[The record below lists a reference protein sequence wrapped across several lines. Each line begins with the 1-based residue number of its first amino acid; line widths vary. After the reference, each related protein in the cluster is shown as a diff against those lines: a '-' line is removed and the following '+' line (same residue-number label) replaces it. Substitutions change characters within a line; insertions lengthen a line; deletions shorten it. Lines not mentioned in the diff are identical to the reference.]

1 MVDSNLFRN
10 GVPVYK
16 GAFLLKATKDKLE
29 AIIVPQQD
37 VSVDQINLEK
47 LHIEMQGQGV
57 VFGLLP
63 ALEENQA
70 GDIVAA
76 RGTSA
81 QNGEDAKVVLRVKP
95 ATFHPPEAQLD
106 KERVDFKELH
116 NIVNVKEGTVLA
128 EKIPPT
134 SGVVGKDVFGGEIAP
149 KPGKDRNLKGGGG
162 VAVSGE
168 GDKLT
173 AEKDGKFVVIDR
185 KPTVMTDHVVMGNV
199 DFSVG
204 NIVFGGKSLVI
215 HGEVLP
221 GFSVKCR
228 GNIEIQNGINNA
240 EVIAGG
246 NLVVKKNIVGEEA
259 VIKARGDIVADF
271 IENGPGIECDGSLN
285 VKNYIYQ
292 SRVTVGKDLHVH
304 GDGAV
309 VGGSYVVG
317 GSMYVKHLGSDAGI
331 NTEVYV
337 GLDLNVKNKKDKCEE
352 EHALWS
358 GRLNDV
364 IKGIST
370 FEKQKKEGALSPEM
384 AEKLKKF
391 TTVMPKL
398 MEKVDTLQETSQQL
412 QEELD
417 QMVNEGVY
425 VANTI
430 YPGALIKI
438 GKAVKSVT
446 APEYG
451 VVAVIDHSSLQIV
464 LRKLTDKERQK
475 TEQ

>member
-10 GVPVYK
+10 GVPVYD
-16 GAFLLKATKDKLE
+16 GAFVLKVTRDKLE
-29 AIIVPQQD
+29 AVIEPQQD

-47 LHIEMQGQGV
+47 LHIEIQGMGV

-63 ALEENQA
+63 TLEKA
-70 GDIVAA
+70 ADKSFVAA
-76 RGTSA
+76 RGEPA
-81 QNGEDAKVVLRVKP
+81 QNGEDAKIILRVKP

-106 KERVDFKELH
+106 KERVDLKDLH
-116 NIVNVKEGTVLA
+116 NIVNVTEGTVLA

-134 SGVVGKDVFGGEIAP
+134 PGVSGKDVFGGEIVP
-149 KPGKDRNLKGGGG
+149 KPGKDRNMRGGSG

-168 GDKLT
+168 GDKLI

-185 KPTVMTDHVVMGNV
+185 KPTIMTDHVVMGNV

-228 GNIEIQNGINNA
+228 GNIEIYNGINNA

-259 VIKARGDIVADF
+259 VIKARGDIIADF
-271 IENGPGIECDGSLN
+271 IENGPRIECDGSLN
-285 VKNYIYQ
+285 VNNYIYQ
-292 SRVTVGKDLHVH
+292 SHVKVGKDLHVH
-304 GDGAV
+304 GDGAI

-317 GSMYVKHLGSDAGI
+317 GSVYVKELGSDAGI
-331 NTEVYV
+331 NTEVHV
-337 GLDLNVKNKKDKCEE
+337 GLDLNVKDKKEKYEE

-370 FEKQKKEGALSPEM
+370 LERQKKEGSFTPEL
-384 AEKLKKF
+384 AEKLKKYA
-391 TTVMPKL
+391 TAMPKL
-398 MEKVDTLQETSQQL
+398 MDKVDSLHETTQQL

-425 VANTI
+425 VANTM

-438 GKAVKSVT
+438 GKAAKTVAV
-446 APEYG
+446 PEHG
-451 VVAVIDHSSLQIV
+451 VAAVIDHSSLQIV
-464 LRKLTDKERQK
+464 LRKMTDKERQK